1 MEFLYN
7 ENEHPVEDLFFENKI
22 LEEKE
27 KPFLFCYTWNIPTLI
42 LGFGQNKE
50 ELNYKFCNE
59 KKIKIVKR
67 NSGGKAIF
75 HYKDL
80 SISLMLPSQNL
91 YAKSLKKFYDFF
103 IENFQSFLKL
113 NNFETKRTEK
123 NEENKTNPFCL
134 FNHNGLSLSYENK
147 VFCGFAQ
154 IRKTKNCLVHCFI
167 SLNEN
172 YDFLKEIFSINKNKL
187 MNEIGS
193 ISISDKK
200 EFSYNFYKFLKN
212 NFKFY

>member
-7 ENEHPVEDLFFENKI
+7 ENKCPEEDLLFEARI
-22 LEEKE
+22 MEEME
-27 KPFLFCYTWNIPTLI
+27 KPFFFCYTWNIPTLI
-42 LGFGQNKE
+42 LGFGQKKE
-50 ELNYKFCNE
+50 ELNYKFCIE

-80 SISLMLPSQNL
+80 SISLMLPSQNI
-91 YAKSLKKFYDFF
+91 YAKSLIKFYDFF
-103 IENFQSFLKL
+103 IENFQAFLKL

-123 NEENKTNPFCL
+123 NEENKTNTFCL
-134 FNHNGLSLSYENK
+134 FNHNGLSLSYKNK

-154 IRKTKNCLVHCFI
+154 IRKSKNCLVHCFI
-167 SLNEN
+167 SLNES

-200 EFSYNFYKFLKN
+200 EFSYNFYNFLMTK
-212 NFKFY
+212 